1 MPPTL
6 ILPPTFALIAAFT
19 MAGLHR
25 LLPLTELVT
34 APWHWIAL
42 APAAAGLAL
51 VFWAAAGFI
60 RAGTPLEPY
69 KESLVL
75 VTSGPYRFS
84 RNPIYLGVALVLTGF
99 WLWLGSLSPG
109 LVLPC
114 FVIAIERRFIRREE
128 AHLEERFG
136 ASFRA
141 YRASVRRWL

>member
-1 MPPTL
+1 
-6 ILPPTFALIAAFT
+6 

-42 APAAAGLAL
+42 APAAAGLVL

-114 FVIAIERRFIRREE
+114 FVIAIERRFILREE